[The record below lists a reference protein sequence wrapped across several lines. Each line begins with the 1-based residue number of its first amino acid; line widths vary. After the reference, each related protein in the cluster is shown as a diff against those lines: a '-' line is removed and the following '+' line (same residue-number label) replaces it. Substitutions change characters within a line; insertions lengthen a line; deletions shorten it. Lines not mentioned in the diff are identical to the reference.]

1 MSREILFKN
10 DEYGHS
16 IWYNEK
22 PHTIS
27 VIVSDKDGKF
37 IKSLKVDSRDYIIVP
52 PGATVEL
59 AP

>member
-10 DEYGHS
+10 NEYGHS
-16 IWYNEK
+16 IWYDKK
-22 PHTIS
+22 PYTIS
-27 VIVSDKDGKF
+27 IIILDKDGNF

-59 AP
+59 AS